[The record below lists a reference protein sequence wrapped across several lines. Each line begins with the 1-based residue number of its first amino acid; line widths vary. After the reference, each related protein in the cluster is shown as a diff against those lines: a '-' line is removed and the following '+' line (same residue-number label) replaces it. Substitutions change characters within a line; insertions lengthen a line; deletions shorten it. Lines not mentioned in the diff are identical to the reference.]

1 MCYTELLQLFCDPHI
16 LPENSE
22 VQVHHIRDELLD
34 EVIGLD
40 VSKLQHLFT
49 EEAWL
54 LVNEKSKAIELHSA
68 SYNIMPLF
76 S

>member
-1 MCYTELLQLFCDPHI
+1 M
-16 LPENSE
+16 
-22 VQVHHIRDELLD
+22 HHIRED

-40 VSKLQHLFT
+40 MSKLHHLFT

-68 SYNIMPLF
+68 SYNIMPHF
-76 S
+76 SNLLK